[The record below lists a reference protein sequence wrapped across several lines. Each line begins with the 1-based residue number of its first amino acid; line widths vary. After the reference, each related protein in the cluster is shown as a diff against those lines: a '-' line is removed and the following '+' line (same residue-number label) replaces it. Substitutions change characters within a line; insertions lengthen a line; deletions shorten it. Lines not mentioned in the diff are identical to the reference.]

1 MLYRR
6 PPVAANRRNAR
17 SFSVSMKVF
26 MATSYY
32 PAIIR
37 AFERASAGCQTA
49 SYDEYYKELM
59 ASGFGW
65 SDYFE
70 EPLARLG
77 AEARTVVTNAN
88 SLQRKWATEH
98 QHKWNS
104 PLDILERQIEE
115 FGPDV
120 IFFQNSSL
128 YPERWIRKIKTGGR
142 KLVTWRGSPFTR
154 DDVALFSLYDL
165 VLTCSPVF
173 QKRLSS
179 LGLRTGILNFG
190 FSRRFSDYSAPFY
203 ARSKNITFAGSVV
216 QGDGYHND
224 RMSFLLEIE
233 RLGRPIDIYAE
244 KLSTTSLAVKKS
256 FGLMSKALGAVLSD
270 DAFSKLP
277 RMLRRLDW
285 ASISPLNS
293 KINRMNSIVK
303 TPVYGK
309 DFFRLLSN
317 SKICLNFHID
327 SAGEYAANSRLF
339 EATGC
344 GALLLSDRKKNNAN
358 FFKLDQ
364 EMLDFNSSEE
374 CIEKIEWVMKNPSA
388 AAKIAEAGRAR
399 CLRDH
404 STDNRA
410 ADLFAHLTSI

>member
-1 MLYRR
+1 M
-6 PPVAANRRNAR
+6 
-17 SFSVSMKVF
+17 SMKIF

-49 SYDEYYKELM
+49 SYDEYYRELM

-70 EPLARLG
+70 EPLARL
-77 AEARTVVTNAN
+77 EAKTRTVVTNAN
-88 SLQRKWATEH
+88 SLQRKWAKEH
-98 QHKWNS
+98 RYKWNS

-128 YPERWIRKIKTGGR
+128 YPQRWIRKIKAGGR

-154 DDVALFSLYDL
+154 EDVALFKLYDL

-173 QKRLSS
+173 QRTLSG

-190 FSRRFSDYSAPFY
+190 FSKRFSAYSAPFCE
-203 ARSKNITFAGSVV
+203 RSQNITFAGSVV

-224 RMSFLLEIE
+224 RMGFLLDID
-233 RLGRPIDIYAE
+233 RLGRPINIHTE
-244 KLSTTSLAVKKS
+244 KLSMARLATKKS
-256 FGLMSKALGAVLSD
+256 LGLMSKAFGSVLSEA
-270 DAFSKLP
+270 AFLKLP
-277 RMLRRLDW
+277 RALRRLDW

-293 KINRMNSIVK
+293 RIIRMNSIVK

-344 GALLLSDRKKNNAN
+344 GALLLSDRKKNNAE

-410 ADLFAHLTSI
+410 ADLYAHLTSI